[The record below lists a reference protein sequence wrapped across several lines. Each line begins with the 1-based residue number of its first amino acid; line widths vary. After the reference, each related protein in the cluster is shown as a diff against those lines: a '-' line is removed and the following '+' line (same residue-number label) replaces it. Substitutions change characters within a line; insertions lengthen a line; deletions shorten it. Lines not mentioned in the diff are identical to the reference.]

1 MIKKSIKYLVEVR
14 QEMSKVIWPS
24 KVELRDS
31 TVIVIVLSLLLAVF
45 VFAADLILNNILKLV
60 F

>member
-1 MIKKSIKYLVEVR
+1 
-14 QEMSKVIWPS
+14 MSKVIWPS